1 MGLFP
6 DSYTGPRSLDPY
18 ISRLISHGV
27 PRGRLMLINESNGDI
42 VAVRDVA
49 KPFRRFNR
57 E

>member
-27 PRGRLMLINESNGDI
+27 PRGRLILINESNGDI
-42 VAVRDVA
+42 VAVRDVS
-49 KPFRRFNR
+49 KPYRRFSR
-57 E
+57 K